1 MSEAEG
7 ACALRGF
14 ASTGGMEATAAL
26 AGLFLLAML
35 AASPVPF
42 QSEVVFVG
50 LQLSG
55 VGPIWLLVLIA
66 GAGNTLGAFITYGLG
81 RGASRWRNRRWFPA
95 SAAQMA
101 RAEAW
106 FARWGVWVLLLSWA
120 PGGDLATLVAGVLRT
135 PIWLFALFVTFA
147 KTGRYAVVG
156 WLTAQAMG
164 FSA

>member
-1 MSEAEG
+1 M
-7 ACALRGF
+7 
-14 ASTGGMEATAAL
+14 
-26 AGLFLLAML
+26 
-35 AASPVPF
+35 V
-42 QSEVVFVG
+42 
-50 LQLSG
+50 
-55 VGPIWLLVLIA
+55 
-66 GAGNTLGAFITYGLG
+66 
-81 RGASRWRNRRWFPA
+81 
-95 SAAQMA
+95 